1 MAWSNSAHC
10 TGGTERMANPFPSN
24 ILNVRMYKVGF
35 GDCFL
40 LSFPSAD
47 GHRHVLVDCGAH
59 PKGTLGNLAEVA
71 ENVRDTTGN
80 HLAAIVAT
88 HRHQDHIW
96 GFERGLKTFES
107 MTVDEVWLPW
117 VEELDNL
124 EARAMWKKHD
134 GARAMLEARLNAA
147 PAGPIRDTVAA
158 VIANLKPNQV
168 ALDGLRSRFGK
179 GIEGVRYLY
188 GGHPDL
194 VAPGG
199 IDGLVVK
206 VLGPPKTEAFLKKM
220 RPPKAERWTPATSM
234 DGPGA
239 NGLMDSPFDER
250 WLDPDDGKYWA
261 MEPSRVFD
269 QAERALFKKRMADS
283 MDLAFALEDA
293 VNNSS
298 LVLMFLIGKF
308 GLLMTGD
315 AQWGSWDSWM
325 RGDLGEQTFER
336 VTLFKLGH
344 HGSHNATPRSI
355 IDRLPQNLTVLV
367 PTQNTPFP
375 TIPEPDLI
383 AALAERSKGRV
394 VRSDTPGEL
403 PQGCTPGDFW
413 IDFQMETD

>member
-1 MAWSNSAHC
+1 
-10 TGGTERMANPFPSN
+10 MANPFPDK
-24 ILNVRMYKVGF
+24 ILNVRMYHVGF

-40 LSFPSAD
+40 LSFPSGN

-59 PKGTLGNLAEVA
+59 PKGTLGNLTEVA
-71 ENVRDTTGN
+71 ENIRDVTGN
-80 HLAAIVAT
+80 HLTAVVAT

-96 GFERGLKTFES
+96 GFERGIKTFET
-107 MTVDEVWLPW
+107 MTIDEVWLPW
-117 VEELDNL
+117 VEELGNP
-124 EARAMWKKHD
+124 EARAMWRNHD
-134 GARAMLEARLNAA
+134 GARAMLEARLKVAA
-147 PAGPIRDTVAA
+147 AGPVQKAVAA

-168 ALDGLRSRFGK
+168 ALDGLRSRFGR

-188 GGHPDL
+188 GGYPDL

-206 VLGPPKTEAFLKKM
+206 VLGPPKTEAFLKRM
-220 RPPKAERWTPATSM
+220 RPPRAERWAPAASV
-234 DGPGA
+234 DG
-239 NGLMDSPFDER
+239 NGIHDLMDSPFDER
-250 WLDPDDGKYWA
+250 WLDPDKGKYWEA
-261 MEPSRVFD
+261 EPSRVFD
-269 QAERALFKKRMADS
+269 QVERDLFKERMADS

-298 LVLMFLIGKF
+298 LVLMFLIGKY

-325 RGDLGEQTFER
+325 TCDIGEETFKR

-355 IDRLPQNLTVLV
+355 INRLPENLTVLV
-367 PTQNTPFP
+367 PTHNTPFP
-375 TIPEPDLI
+375 TIPEPDLM
-383 AALAERSKGRV
+383 AALATRSKDRV
-394 VRSDTPGEL
+394 VRSDNTGKL
-403 PQGCTPGDFW
+403 PSGCTSGDFW